1 MKLSDIMTPEL
12 TLCHGIALSKK
23 KIFELI
29 SQTISEA
36 DDRLKYHHILREL
49 QQREQLGSTAIGHG
63 VAIPHCR
70 LPSLKRSI
78 CVLISLEEPIS
89 YDDSNPDT
97 PVDLVF
103 GLIAPE
109 KDADQHIELLSI
121 LTDQLQHSHYRD
133 TLRQANNNLSLYQA
147 ATAHST

>member
-1 MKLSDIMTPEL
+1 M
-12 TLCHGIALSKK
+12 
-23 KIFELI
+23 
-29 SQTISEA
+29 
-36 DDRLKYHHILREL
+36 
-49 QQREQLGSTAIGHG
+49 
-63 VAIPHCR
+63 
-70 LPSLKRSI
+70 
-78 CVLISLEEPIS
+78 LISLEEPIS

-147 ATAHST
+147 ATVHST